1 MKIPVLKQH
10 LLLLFILLS
19 FDPYA
24 YSQKESSPCKVLLKE
39 ISGSYKGDCK
49 NGMADGK
56 GTATGEDS
64 FTGNFANGLPEGKG
78 VYKYKNGNMYSGYWK
93 NGLKNGKGE
102 FKSIINGK
110 ASIVKGY
117 WKDGEYS
124 GITEPDEEYRITNL
138 TGIEN
143 YSIKNVKGDQ
153 SLIEISFEKVN
164 KKYIPLDLEM
174 TISSG
179 YKIEQNKKIIVQ
191 NYNYPVNCDMHFTIP
206 TTGGVR
212 QCNFGFTICKP
223 GKIEVFISNN

>member
-1 MKIPVLKQH
+1 MKTTASKQLRLLVF
-10 LLLLFILLS
+10 LLLSCI
-19 FDPYA
+19 PYA
-24 YSQKESSPCKVLLKE
+24 YSQQESVQCTVMLKE
-39 ISGSYKGDCK
+39 ISGSYNGGCK
-49 NGMADGK
+49 DGLADGK
-56 GTATGEDS
+56 GTSTGEDS
-64 FTGNFANGLPEGKG
+64 YTGFFVNGLPEGKG
-78 VYKYKNGNMYSGYWK
+78 VYKYKNGNIFSGYWK

-102 FKSIINGK
+102 FKSIVNGK

-124 GITEPDEEYRITNL
+124 GITEPDDEYRITNL

-143 YSIKNVKGDQ
+143 YSIKNVKSDQ
-153 SLIEISFEKVN
+153 NFIEISFEKVN
-164 KKYIPLDLEM
+164 KKYIPRDLEI

-212 QCNFGFTICKP
+212 QCNFGFTIFKP
-223 GKIEVFISNN
+223 GKTEVFISNN